1 MWNRNKTFCTLMLAA
16 TLGAAPVAAQTM
28 PRSQTVQQVAISVVD
43 PASGREVDL
52 IERGE
57 DLQLRLGQ
65 EVRLELVDPSVAR
78 RQWNIP
84 GSFEL
89 LRGNTG
95 LELRRENPAQGTVML
110 RARAP
115 QAGDARGE
123 EIGWRVR
130 DNVRTA
136 GDNLRWGR
144 LHVDIVGDAVQ
155 DGSTGGSTWQAAA
168 DRTIAGLYH
177 GILLRAPDSG
187 ASGYRDTIA
196 RDGWAGARRVARE
209 IAESRESEVG
219 IYEKGS
225 CNQARLLEMYEHMLG
240 IDPNRVDQR
249 RWREQLQRME
259 RGDIAGVVDELVQS
273 REFAA
278 RFGLR

>member
-1 MWNRNKTFCTLMLAA
+1 MWNRNKTLGALMLAA
-16 TLGAAPVAAQTM
+16 TLGAASAAAQTM

-57 DLQLRLGQ
+57 DLELALGQ
-65 EVRLELVDPSVAR
+65 EVRLELVDPTVTR

-84 GSFEL
+84 GSFEII
-89 LRGNTG
+89 RPNTG
-95 LELRRENPAQGTVML
+95 LELRRENVAQGTVLL
-110 RARAP
+110 RARALQP
-115 QAGDARGE
+115 GDERRE

-130 DNVRTA
+130 DNVRTD

-144 LHVDIVGDAVQ
+144 LHVDIAGDTAQ
-155 DGSTGGSTWQAAA
+155 GSGSMWQASA
-168 DRTIAGLYH
+168 DRVIAGLYH

-187 ASGYRDTIA
+187 AAGYRDTIA
-196 RDGWAGARRVARE
+196 RDGWSGARRVARE
-209 IAESRESEVG
+209 IAESRESELG

-225 CNQARLLEMYEHMLG
+225 CNQARLLEMYEHLLG

-249 RWREQLQRME
+249 RWREQLQRLE
-259 RGDIAGVVDELVQS
+259 RGDIAGVVDELVQT

-278 RFGLR
+278 RFGLS

>member
-1 MWNRNKTFCTLMLAA
+1 MWNGNKTLCALMLAA
-16 TLGAAPVAAQTM
+16 TLGAAPAAAQTM
-28 PRSQTVQQVAISVVD
+28 ARSQTVQQVAISVVD

-78 RQWNIP
+78 RQWNVP

-95 LELRRENPAQGTVML
+95 LELRRENAAQGTVLL

-144 LHVDIVGDAVQ
+144 LHVEILDEAVQ
-155 DGSTGGSTWQAAA
+155 EGSGSAWQATA
-168 DRTIAGLYH
+168 DRTVAALYH
-177 GILLRAPDSG
+177 AILLRGPDSG
-187 ASGYRDTIA
+187 ATGYRDTIA
-196 RDGWAGARRVARE
+196 RDGLTGARRVARE
-209 IAESRESEVG
+209 IADSRESEVG
-219 IYEKGS
+219 VYEKGS
-225 CNQARLLEMYEHMLG
+225 CNQARLLEMYEHLLG

-249 RWREQLQRME
+249 RWREQLQRLE
-259 RGDIAGVVDELVQS
+259 RGDVAGVVDELVQT

>member
-1 MWNRNKTFCTLMLAA
+1 
-16 TLGAAPVAAQTM
+16 
-28 PRSQTVQQVAISVVD
+28 VQQVAISVVD

-89 LRGNTG
+89 VRANTG
-95 LELRRENPAQGTVML
+95 LELLRENAAQGTVVL
-110 RARAP
+110 RARALRS
-115 QAGDARGE
+115 GDRA
-123 EIGWRVR
+123 EIGWRLR

-144 LHVDIVGDAVQ
+144 LQVDIVGDAAQ
-155 DGSTGGSTWQAAA
+155 GGSTWQAVA

-187 ASGYRDTIA
+187 ATGYRDRIA
-196 RDGWAGARRVARE
+196 REGHAGAVRVARE

-219 IYEKGS
+219 VYEKGS
-225 CNQARLLEMYEHMLG
+225 CNQARLLEMYEHLLG
-240 IDPNRVDQR
+240 IDASRVDQR
-249 RWREQLQRME
+249 RWREQLQRLE
-259 RGDIAGVVDELVQS
+259 RGDVAGVVDELVQS

-278 RFGLR
+278 RFGLG

>member
-1 MWNRNKTFCTLMLAA
+1 MWNRNKTFCALMLAA

-57 DLQLRLGQ
+57 DLELRVGQ
-65 EVRLELVDPSVAR
+65 EVRLELVDPTVAR
-78 RQWNIP
+78 RNWNIP

-95 LELRRENPAQGTVML
+95 LELRRENAAQGTVLL
-110 RARAP
+110 RVRAP
-115 QAGDARGE
+115 QSGDARGE

-144 LHVDIVGDAVQ
+144 LQVEIAGDAVQ
-155 DGSTGGSTWQAAA
+155 EGSTWQASA
-168 DRTIAGLYH
+168 DRTIAALYH
-177 GILLRAPDSG
+177 AILLRAPDSG
-187 ASGYRDTIA
+187 ATGYRDTIA

-219 IYEKGS
+219 VYEKGS

-240 IDPNRVDQR
+240 VDPNRVDQR
-249 RWREQLQRME
+249 RWREQLQRLE
-259 RGDIAGVVDELVQS
+259 RGDVAGVVDELVQT

-278 RFGLR
+278 RFGLS